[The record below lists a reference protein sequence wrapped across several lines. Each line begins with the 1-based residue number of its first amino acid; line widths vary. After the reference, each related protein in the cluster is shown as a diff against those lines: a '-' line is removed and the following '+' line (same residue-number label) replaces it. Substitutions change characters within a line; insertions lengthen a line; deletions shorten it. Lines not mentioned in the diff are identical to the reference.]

1 MLYGLPDSFR
11 ASQLQIARIF
21 NIDKSDLMFEA
32 TP

>member
-1 MLYGLPDSFR
+1 MLYGLPDSFH

-21 NIDKSDLMFEA
+21 NTDKSNLMFEA